1 MQSFFEGRKHLLDET
16 DLHRLATNP
25 LRILDSK
32 NPDVQELLKIAPK
45 ITDFLKGDSKKF
57 YESVK
62 EYLTI
67 LGVEFIE
74 DPTLVRGLD
83 YYSHTVWE
91 FVDGSGRTQD
101 AFGGGGRY
109 NSLAKSIGYKNE
121 VPAVGFALGVERLI
135 EAMMA
140 RGVKLKNKDSISLYI
155 VQLGDE
161 AKKLALPLNLESRKK
176 GINSLLSL
184 GTPSIKVQLKKANRV
199 GARFV
204 AIIGIMEAK
213 KGVCQL
219 KDMEKGTQEECRLD
233 DVIHRV
239 VEAIGTE
246 NLSFYHPSF
255 DWVIEPPKIE
265 ENPENPENIT
275 E

>member
-1 MQSFFEGRKHLLDET
+1 
-16 DLHRLATNP
+16 
-25 LRILDSK
+25 
-32 NPDVQELLKIAPK
+32 
-45 ITDFLKGDSKKF
+45 
-57 YESVK
+57 
-62 EYLTI
+62 
-67 LGVEFIE
+67 
-74 DPTLVRGLD
+74 
-83 YYSHTVWE
+83 
-91 FVDGSGRTQD
+91 
-101 AFGGGGRY
+101 
-109 NSLAKSIGYKNE
+109 
-121 VPAVGFALGVERLI
+121 
-135 EAMMA
+135 MMA
-140 RGVKLKNKDSISLYI
+140 HGVKLKNKDSIHLYI
-155 VQLGDE
+155 VQLGDD
-161 AKKLALPLNLESRKK
+161 AKKLALPLSLESRKK

-255 DWVIEPPKIE
+255 DWVIEPPKTP